1 MVCFKKYFN
10 KPYGRVDGRMVLE
23 QDNPEFTDPL
33 EKELWKA
40 KVEWDNACNYF
51 NQVADPD
58 LVDYAVFEMEAAE
71 RKYMHLLNIIKK
83 EQGYLREQDEV
94 TNVREEH
101 DVEKKYIAGNQG
113 NENGGEEN

>member
-1 MVCFKKYFN
+1 
-10 KPYGRVDGRMVLE
+10 
-23 QDNPEFTDPL
+23 
-33 EKELWKA
+33 
-40 KVEWDNACNYF
+40 
-51 NQVADPD
+51 
-58 LVDYAVFEMEAAE
+58 MEAAE